1 MIELLERMWR
11 QNAAVTFT
19 GGASLIALGAFV
31 LGALVATF
39 PKTILAIMILSLGIF
54 AALFIKLAYEEYK

>member
-11 QNAAVTFT
+11 KNAAVTFT
-19 GGASLIALGAFV
+19 GIASLTVLGAFV
-31 LGALVATF
+31 SAALVVSF
-39 PKTILAIMILSLGIF
+39 PKTILAIMILPLGIF

>member
-1 MIELLERMWR
+1 
-11 QNAAVTFT
+11 V
-19 GGASLIALGAFV
+19 LGAFV
-31 LGALVATF
+31 LGALIATF